1 MLLLN
6 TLLTA
11 ISSVLCNTI
20 YRFVCIY
27 IYIYM
32 FIRPQSQE
40 LDVYTVRIFL
50 YVYNIILVD
59 FRVANDE
66 DTSLIVSSMGR

>member
-20 YRFVCIY
+20 YRFV
-27 IYIYM
+27 YIYM

-50 YVYNIILVD
+50 YVYNITLVD

>member
-20 YRFVCIY
+20 YRFVC

>member
-1 MLLLN
+1 M
-6 TLLTA
+6 
-11 ISSVLCNTI
+11 
-20 YRFVCIY
+20 Y